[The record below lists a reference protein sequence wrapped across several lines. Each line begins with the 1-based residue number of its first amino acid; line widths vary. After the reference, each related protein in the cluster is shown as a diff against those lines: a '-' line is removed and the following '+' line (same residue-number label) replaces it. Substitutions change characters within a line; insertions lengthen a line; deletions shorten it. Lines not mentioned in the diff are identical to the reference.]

1 LFAVADKKIKI
12 RIICL
17 FAVTAFGFFNHPVTT
32 DKKNEKTTYLF
43 VCRTTVSGITIKKNK
58 RLAKLPCCRRR
69 CY

>member
-1 LFAVADKKIKI
+1 
-12 RIICL
+12 L